1 MFSIKLGRVFKTQL
15 YIYHPKNHRNAT
27 NATIAV
33 KKRKTRKK
41 RQWKSKNRNK
51 LEWNPKDEAED
62 KPEKEAKLETGSK
75 C

>member
-33 KKRKTRKK
+33 KKKK
-41 RQWKSKNRNK
+41 NK
-51 LEWNPKDEAED
+51 EEETVEKQ
-62 KPEKEAKLETGSK
+62 KPQ
-75 C
+75 